1 MVQLLV
7 GMENSKRVFLRGAV
21 IAQDEVQLI
30 DKICAAA
37 AIGLPFLSAGL

>member
-7 GMENSKRVFLRGAV
+7 GMENSQGVLLRGAV
-21 IAQDEVQLI
+21 VAQDEVQLI

-37 AIGLPFLSAGL
+37 IGFPFLFAGL